1 MKHVLAFAAAAWMT
15 LGTAWAADDEVLAR
29 AKDLYLSASYD
40 EALALLDG
48 LASGAVQQPLQVAE
62 YRVFCLLALNR
73 RAEALRAI
81 ESVVK
86 ANPFYQP
93 SEAVASPRIRSV
105 FVEVRR
111 GLMSSIIHSAYVEAK
126 TAFDR
131 KDPRATALFEH
142 VLDLLA
148 DADVAATMSDLR
160 TVAVGFRDLSLAAAV
175 VPATPT
181 SVDSAPTASSATRE
195 AVVSSEAA
203 EAANPSAP
211 PPPVSTDRDIG
222 VIPPEAVFQPMPPWT
237 PEGAAETTQT
247 FRGSLELA
255 IDENGT
261 VVTAKMRKSAHPRYD
276 DVLVKAAVRWRFK
289 PARRDGMAI
298 PYLRVVEIE
307 LRPTR

>member
-15 LGTAWAADDEVLAR
+15 LGAAWAADDEALAH

-48 LASGAVQQPLQVAE
+48 LATGAPQQPLQVAE

-73 RAEALRAI
+73 RTEAQQAI
-81 ESVVK
+81 ESLVK

-105 FVEVRR
+105 FVDVRR
-111 GLMSSIIHSAYVEAK
+111 GLMSSIVHNAYVEAK
-126 TAFDR
+126 TAFDK
-131 KDPRATALFEH
+131 KDPRTAVLFER

-148 DADVAATMSDLR
+148 DPDVGATMSDLR
-160 TVAVGFRDLSLAAAV
+160 TVAVGFRDLSLAAAGA
-175 VPATPT
+175 PPTRT
-181 SVDSAPTASSATRE
+181 SVDGLTTASSATRQA
-195 AVVSSEAA
+195 AVSLDAA
-203 EAANPSAP
+203 EAARSNAP
-211 PPPVSTDRDIG
+211 PPVGTDRDIG
-222 VIPPEAVFQPMPPWT
+222 VIPPEAVYQPMPTWT
-237 PEGAAETTQT
+237 PEGAAEKAQT

-255 IDENGT
+255 IDENGN

-289 PARRDGMAI
+289 PARRDGTSI

-307 LRPTR
+307 LRPSR